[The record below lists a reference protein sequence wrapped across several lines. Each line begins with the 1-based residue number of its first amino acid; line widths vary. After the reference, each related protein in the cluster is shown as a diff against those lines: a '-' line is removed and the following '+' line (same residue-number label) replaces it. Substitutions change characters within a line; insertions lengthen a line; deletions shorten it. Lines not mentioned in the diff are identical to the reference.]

1 MKEMHWSQLEVSFI
15 TIEVTYSDTARQG
28 WDYDC
33 SQFPNLEAVQ
43 ANMANDFL
51 APRPDWEILMV
62 HASLNDNHASAE
74 LNIPIMTGEDFAEY
88 IIENVQEMLN
98 GN

>member
-1 MKEMHWSQLEVSFI
+1 MKEMHWSQIYLNFI
-15 TIEVTYSDTARQG
+15 TIEVTYADTARQG

-33 SQFPNLEAVQ
+33 SQFPDIEAVKL
-43 ANMANDFL
+43 NMANDFL
-51 APRPDWEILMV
+51 TPRPDWDILMV

-74 LNIPIMTGEDFAEY
+74 LAIPIMTGEDFAQY
-88 IIENVQEMLN
+88 ILDAVEEMLN